1 MKIKIGLISLLDFL
15 RASPPVYK
23 LPSTCHRNILIAS
36 STKYLHVIWLQP
48 CAWCVDQTPPMMING
63 TRKHRLCNWKV
74 NWCTLLPGSSSS
86 RLYCVRVLWSR
97 KQIAGAGL
105 AASSSSQ
112 YPRPPAA
119 PRMGEPG
126 PGVVTIRAG
135 DNPSR
140 RFHYHGEGLGPSAV
154 VVHLHIRQ

>member
-1 MKIKIGLISLLDFL
+1 MHTSP
-15 RASPPVYK
+15 RQQQQPPV
-23 LPSTCHRNILIAS
+23 
-36 STKYLHVIWLQP
+36 
-48 CAWCVDQTPPMMING
+48 
-63 TRKHRLCNWKV
+63 LCEGVVEQKADSW
-74 NWCTLLPGSSSS
+74 
-86 RLYCVRVLWSR
+86 
-97 KQIAGAGL
+97 AGL

-126 PGVVTIRAG
+126 RGVVTIRAG